1 MRTSTE
7 IKAILNYLYVS
18 ATRGSLE
25 EDTAWYYRGIGKA
38 GYEARTNRTTLESV
52 YFITEVLCISEHGIY
67 QMYLNDARYKQ
78 TYLSGAEVVRYILQ
92 NCSFEM
98 SEEWDGFTNKK
109 TGEKVTVQFVTLD
122 GRSFRRK
129 AQ

>member
-1 MRTSTE
+1 MPITTD
-7 IKAILNYLYVS
+7 IKAMLYYLYVN

-25 EDTAWYYRGIGKA
+25 EYTAWYYRGIRKD
-38 GYEARTNRTTLESV
+38 GYESRANRTTLESV
-52 YFITEVLCISEHGIY
+52 YFITEVLGIAENGIY

-109 TGEKVTVQFVTLD
+109 TGEKVTVQLVALD
-122 GRSFRRK
+122 DRSYRRK
-129 AQ
+129 A

>member
-25 EDTAWYYRGIGKA
+25 EYAAWYYRGIGKA
-38 GYEARTNRTTLESV
+38 GYESRTNRDALENV
-52 YFITEVLCISEHGIY
+52 YFITEVLNIEGHGIY
-67 QMYLNDARYKQ
+67 QMYLNDVRYKQ

-92 NCSFEM
+92 NCSFDM

-109 TGEKVTVQFVTLD
+109 TGEKVTVQFVAFD
-122 GRSFRRK
+122 DRSSRRK
-129 AQ
+129 EQ

>member
-1 MRTSTE
+1 MQKPTE
-7 IKAILNYLYVS
+7 IRAILNYLYVS

-25 EDTAWYYRGIGKA
+25 EHTAWYYRDIGKA
-38 GYEARTNRTTLESV
+38 GYEARTNRTALETV
-52 YFITEVLCISEHGIY
+52 YFIINVLNIAKHGIY

-78 TYLSGAEVVRYILQ
+78 TYLSGAEVIRYILQ

-109 TGEKVTVQFVTLD
+109 TGEEVTVQFVALGD
-122 GRSFRRK
+122 RSYRRK
-129 AQ
+129 AV

>member
-1 MRTSTE
+1 MQKPTE
-7 IKAILNYLYVS
+7 IRAILNYLYVS

-25 EDTAWYYRGIGKA
+25 EYTAWYYHGIGKD
-38 GYEARTNRTTLESV
+38 GYESRANRTALETI
-52 YFITEVLCISEHGIY
+52 YFITEVLSIAKHGIY

-78 TYLSGAEVVRYILQ
+78 TYLSGSEVVRYILQ

-109 TGEKVTVQFVTLD
+109 TGAKITVQFVALD
-122 GRSFRRK
+122 DRSYRRK
-129 AQ
+129 AV